1 MKNNNDFNTEVAARR
16 LLRCCSSVSNQLF
29 DMTIWWCRIGK
40 DRNPVINMHKHFFFE
55 IHYILNCEGA
65 ICELGGKKKTIPTGR
80 FVIIPPTVM
89 HEISSNDNMY
99 KFVLGFEIKFNKE
112 HQDYKKFKSLFEG
125 IRTIEIFEG
134 NEQLINIIDKMLE
147 TAYYCR
153 IGYQLSLSSYLQL
166 FIVEIANILNTN
178 PIYNFTEKN
187 YHGNSSI
194 PIESIMKFLSDNANL
209 NLTTNEVA
217 KQFNISSRQL
227 NRIVQKAVE
236 KTVYVLINETK
247 ITYIKKLLL
256 ETDMSL
262 HEIAMQCGYS
272 SEYSLS
278 RFFNKSVGWTPAA
291 FRRNRE

>member
-1 MKNNNDFNTEVAARR
+1 MKNNNDFNKEVAARR

-40 DRNPVINMHKHFFFE
+40 DSNPVIDMHKHLFFE
-55 IHYILNCEGA
+55 IHYILNGEGA
-65 ICELGGKKKTIPTGR
+65 ICELDGEEKLIPTGK
-80 FVIIPPTVM
+80 FVLIPPTAM
-89 HEISSNDNMY
+89 HRISSNDNMY
-99 KFVLGFEIKFNKE
+99 KFVFGFEIKFNKE
-112 HQDYKKFKSLFEG
+112 HQDYEKFKNLFEG

-166 FIVEIANILNTN
+166 FIVEIASILNTN
-178 PIYNFTEKN
+178 PIYNFADKN
-187 YHGNSSI
+187 YLNNSSI
-194 PIESIMKFLSDNANL
+194 PIESIMKFLNDNANL

-227 NRIVQKAVE
+227 NRIVKKAVE
-236 KTVYVLINETK
+236 KTVYMLINESK
-247 ITYIKKLLL
+247 IAYIKKLLL

-262 HEIAMQCGYS
+262 NEIAIQCGYS

-291 FRRNRE
+291 FRRNRK